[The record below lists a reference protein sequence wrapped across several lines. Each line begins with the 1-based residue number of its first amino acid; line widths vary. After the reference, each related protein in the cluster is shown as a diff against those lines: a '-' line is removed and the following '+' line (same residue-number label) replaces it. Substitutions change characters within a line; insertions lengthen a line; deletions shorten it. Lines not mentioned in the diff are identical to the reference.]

1 MIDCGIEPFQPLTI
15 MGDRYDR
22 KRGPRERLAY
32 MRGKPPPTI
41 LQWGLGQPASIG
53 HNNGPPLEDEA
64 PGYLWRRHSWKKAY
78 AQAWKAPPMDILKF
92 RIARAEA
99 AGVTYEQY
107 MLELLDTGRRL
118 QKDDVEARTL
128 ATKPASG
135 PRRG

>member
-1 MIDCGIEPFQPLTI
+1 
-15 MGDRYDR
+15 MGDKFDR

-41 LQWGLGQPASIG
+41 ISWGLGQPAAIG

-64 PGYLWRRHSWKKAY
+64 PGYLWRRHSWKKAH
-78 AQAWKAPPMDILKF
+78 AAAWKTPHMDILKF
-92 RIARAEA
+92 RVARAEA

-118 QKDDVEARTL
+118 QKEDAEGRSPAAATARGYRHV
-128 ATKPASG
+128 TK
-135 PRRG
+135 RR